1 MVDAVLFRT
10 SGILTNA
17 LSPCHQSY
25 LALLWQALGDVAQL
39 HVLTDLSLSLAPDLA
54 AAELRR
60 LSDAHQ
66 QKLSEQLNGI
76 PSFAYTVADI
86 VAAFPSVAW
95 PVPGELY
102 PTTMLNNDTRLWLRA
117 SWDRLE
123 ARGMRLTRRLETGKV
138 VSNLLS
144 YYVHEPSLCVWL
156 RRQQLAGGNDIPRR
170 ATSPSPSLS
179 PLSLSHTH
187 TCPLLGASFPAS
199 VPPISADAVRRRVWV
214 VEEDVVFIGDVRR
227 AFLPFANSSADL
239 ITVFQPSAYIDD
251 QWWLHANPA
260 FRAALPGRPLHKWEH
275 VERYSVALLLKLE
288 DMLQRGAAAYGEL
301 FASTVCSRMSWCAIC
316 HVLCQHREA
325 RPLSPTFISRRGR
338 CTTADLR
345 DVGIVPQDAK
355 LFADTVPLSRKTVSR
370 LMRRTPRDV
379 GRWVHATKDSCV
391 MAAVARG
398 QLPGPEKK
406 THRVL

>member
-1 MVDAVLFRT
+1 MPGGRSVPRRLLKLLKASKMSVTCQISSVSDVARVSWETCRNSQKLPGRTAAFAFRRFRHLSNFSATPPPRTAALSARVVDAVLFRT

-156 RRQQLAGGNDIPRR
+156 RRQQLTSGNDIPRR
-170 ATSPSPSLS
+170 ACHLALS
-179 PLSLSHTH
+179 VPVA
-187 TCPLLGASFPAS
+187 CLLRGASCAAS
-199 VPPISADAVRRRVWV
+199 VP
-214 VEEDVVFIGDVRR
+214 
-227 AFLPFANSSADL
+227 LPF
-239 ITVFQPSAYIDD
+239 QPMPSAGASG
-251 QWWLHANPA
+251 WWRRTWSSLVTCDVPSYP
-260 FRAALPGRPLHKWEH
+260 LPTAQLTWSRSSSRPPTLTT
-275 VERYSVALLLKLE
+275 SGGC
-288 DMLQRGAAAYGEL
+288 M
-301 FASTVCSRMSWCAIC
+301 ST
-316 HVLCQHREA
+316 
-325 RPLSPTFISRRGR
+325 PLSGRRCLDGR
-338 CTTADLR
+338 CTSGSTWSGTRSPYCSNSRTCSNGELPRTA
-345 DVGIVPQDAK
+345 
-355 LFADTVPLSRKTVSR
+355 
-370 LMRRTPRDV
+370 
-379 GRWVHATKDSCV
+379 SCSPPPC
-391 MAAVARG
+391 ARA
-398 QLPGPEKK
+398 
-406 THRVL
+406 

>member
-1 MVDAVLFRT
+1 MGNLQEFADTSRNSTYSPSSSALYQTSRPTPPPRTALSARVVDAVLFRT

-17 LSPCHQSY
+17 LSSCHQSY
-25 LALLWQALGDVAQL
+25 LTLLWQALGDVAQL

-123 ARGMRLTRRLETGKV
+123 ARGMRLTRRLETGRV

-156 RRQQLAGGNDIPRR
+156 RRQQLTSGNDIPRR
-170 ATSPSPSLS
+170 ATLPSLS
-179 PLSLSHTH
+179 LSPVHCVEPLVLRA
-187 TCPLLGASFPAS
+187 CLRF
-199 VPPISADAVRRRVWV
+199 SADAVRRRVWV
-214 VEEDVVFIGDVRR
+214 VEEDAVFIGDVRR

-239 ITVFQPSAYIDD
+239 VTVFQPSAYIDD
-251 QWWLHANPA
+251 QWWLHVNPA

-275 VERYSVALLLKLE
+275 VERYSLALLLKLE

-301 FASTVCSRMSWCAIC
+301 FASTVCSRMSWSAI
-316 HVLCQHREA
+316 
-325 RPLSPTFISRRGR
+325 
-338 CTTADLR
+338 
-345 DVGIVPQDAK
+345 
-355 LFADTVPLSRKTVSR
+355 
-370 LMRRTPRDV
+370 
-379 GRWVHATKDSCV
+379 
-391 MAAVARG
+391 
-398 QLPGPEKK
+398 
-406 THRVL
+406 

>member
-1 MVDAVLFRT
+1 MPGGRSVPRRLLKLLKASKMSVTCQISSVSDVARVSWETCRNSQKLPGTLASFLGFHPLSNFALHTPPPRTAALSARVVDAVLFRT

-170 ATSPSPSLS
+170 ATSPSPSL
-179 PLSLSHTH
+179 PPPSLSHTH
-187 TCPLLGASFPAS
+187 TYTHAHYLEPLFLLACLQFQLMPSAGAFGWWRRTWSSSVMCDVPSCPL
-199 VPPISADAVRRRVWV
+199 
-214 VEEDVVFIGDVRR
+214 
-227 AFLPFANSSADL
+227 
-239 ITVFQPSAYIDD
+239 
-251 QWWLHANPA
+251 
-260 FRAALPGRPLHKWEH
+260 
-275 VERYSVALLLKLE
+275 
-288 DMLQRGAAAYGEL
+288 
-301 FASTVCSRMSWCAIC
+301 
-316 HVLCQHREA
+316 
-325 RPLSPTFISRRGR
+325 PT
-338 CTTADLR
+338 A
-345 DVGIVPQDAK
+345 
-355 LFADTVPLSRKTVSR
+355 
-370 LMRRTPRDV
+370 RRT
-379 GRWVHATKDSCV
+379 
-391 MAAVARG
+391 
-398 QLPGPEKK
+398 
-406 THRVL
+406 